1 MGSSRT
7 VVSLSGCDGGTR
19 HRQTAVFT
27 VGGVV
32 PEEEAKPRLVQRVNG
47 EQPVAVSAVLGGQTP
62 GVVVEL
68 TDFDSGRPACDLRF
82 FISNKLLRDVTPVVD
97 GSDLVEKL
105 CYIDKRPAC
114 LNELS

>member
-1 MGSSRT
+1 MEGQGTGRT
-7 VVSLSGCDGGTR
+7 QCSLC
-19 HRQTAVFT
+19 
-27 VGGVV
+27 GGVV

-68 TDFDSGRPACDLRF
+68 TDFDSGRPACDLVRF